1 MFLPLTPIRF
11 LLWTAEE
18 YGKKIGVVD
27 GQKRFTYSEL
37 LDRARRLAAVLKDLG
52 VQDGERVASLSFN
65 SHPLLEAYYGVPMAR
80 AVLLSLNVRLSAEE
94 QTYILKDSGARTILF
109 DPEFLP
115 LVRQLHGELPGL
127 RWISLEARAD
137 LPPWVH
143 PRTYEDLLAAAS
155 PLAVDFTTY
164 DENALAELFY
174 TSGSTGLPKGVM
186 LSHRTLYLH
195 ALTAIIGVYRRGE
208 RRAFDQQVALHTIPL
223 FHANGWGLP
232 HTITLTGGRHVMLKR
247 FDPASVLEWIERE
260 GVTQFSMV
268 PTMATALLHSPDLGR
283 HDISSLEEVMLG
295 GAASSP
301 SLVRLVEETLDCR
314 CFAGYGL
321 TETSPVAMLAQL
333 KDTLGEVNDEERIRR
348 QAMTG
353 FSFPGVETRVAAP
366 DGENVPKDSSTMG
379 EILFRGD
386 IVMDGYWND
395 PQATAEAV
403 RDNWL
408 HTGDVAV
415 WDQDN
420 YLLIVDRQKDV
431 IISGGENISSLEIEK
446 AIVSHP
452 SVYETAVIAVP
463 DQKWGET
470 PKAFVVCK
478 PGTSATEEEIR
489 SHVREHLAGFKVPQS
504 VEFRDE
510 LPKGSTGKILKRELR
525 DPFWEGMDKRVH
537 GSGKT

>member
-80 AVLLSLNVRLSAEE
+80 AVLLSLNVRLAAEE

-115 LVRQLHGELPGL
+115 LVRQLHDELPRL
-127 RWISLEARAD
+127 RWISFEARAD

-155 PLAVDFTTY
+155 PLEVDFTAY

-247 FDPASVLEWIERE
+247 FDPVSVLELIERE
-260 GVTQFSMV
+260 HVTQFSMV
-268 PTMATALLHSPDLGR
+268 PTMATALLHSPELGR
-283 HDISSLEEVMLG
+283 HDISSIEEIMLG

-301 SLVRLVEETLDCR
+301 SLVRLVEEALDCR

-353 FSFPGVETRVAAP
+353 FSFPGVETRVASP

-415 WDQDN
+415 WDKDN
-420 YLLIVDRQKDV
+420 YFLIVDRQKDV

-446 AIVSHP
+446 AIVTHP
-452 SVYETAVIAVP
+452 AVYETAVIAVP
-463 DQKWGET
+463 DEKWGEA

-489 SHVREHLAGFKVPQS
+489 SHVRAHLAGFKVPQS

-525 DPFWEGMDKRVH
+525 DPFWKGMDKRVH
-537 GSGKT
+537 GSGTA